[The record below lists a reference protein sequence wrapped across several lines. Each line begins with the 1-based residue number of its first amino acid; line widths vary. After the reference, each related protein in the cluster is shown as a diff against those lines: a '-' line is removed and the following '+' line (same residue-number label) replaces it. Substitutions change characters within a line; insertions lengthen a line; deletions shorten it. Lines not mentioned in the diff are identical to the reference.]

1 MTALISIAFGLVVLA
16 TSLTRP
22 GLPKRAERQAQQ
34 DSFVF
39 TWPHA
44 RGELGQYPLVSKGSE
59 LVLRA
64 APGRWSPP
72 SATLRLP
79 PGAVLSVSQHLQ
91 GTILPAAVHALR
103 SGVAQAVPLSMIVHD
118 GLRSW
123 EMPDTARNRQ
133 VAYDS
138 GSVFEYLQYVSVGA
152 CIARRA
158 RDVLAFEEC
167 PWLYDSL
174 GFRVDP
180 PHPTVEWW
188 VQIAG
193 NDGRPLGWLLVDD
206 RVAVK
211 TR

>member
-1 MTALISIAFGLVVLA
+1 MTAFIGIGIVLAVLA
-16 TSLTRP
+16 TSLSRP
-22 GLPKRAERQAQQ
+22 GLPTPAERQGQQ
-34 DSFVF
+34 DSFIF
-39 TWPHA
+39 TSPHA

-79 PGAVLSVSQHLQ
+79 PGTVLSVSQHLQ

-103 SGVAQAVPLSMIVHD
+103 SGVAHAVSLGMIVHD
-118 GLRSW
+118 SLTFEEVSD
-123 EMPDTARNRQ
+123 PARNRQ
-133 VAYDS
+133 IAYDS
-138 GSVFEYLQYVSVGA
+138 GSVFEYLQYVSEGA
-152 CIARRA
+152 CIGRRA
-158 RDVLAFEEC
+158 REVLLFDEC

-174 GFRVDP
+174 GFSVDP
-180 PHPTVEWW
+180 QHPTVEWW